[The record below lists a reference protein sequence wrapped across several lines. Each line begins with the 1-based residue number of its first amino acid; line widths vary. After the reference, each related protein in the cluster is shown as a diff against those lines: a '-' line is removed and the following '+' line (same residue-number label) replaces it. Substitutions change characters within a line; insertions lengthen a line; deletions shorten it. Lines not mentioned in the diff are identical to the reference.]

1 MKRTNKEAIKHLED
15 VALILKSRHMCKS
28 MGGNCSH
35 DEIVEYREQIESIKI
50 AIEALE
56 DIEKLSKSK
65 EFLRTIAKEISYE
78 KLGDYA
84 NDRYDRGFNAAIDM
98 CASIILEAII
108 GSEEE

>member
-1 MKRTNKEAIKHLED
+1 MTNKEAIEC
-15 VALILKSRHMCKS
+15 LKCNFYNM
-28 MGGNCSH
+28 
-35 DEIVEYREQIESIKI
+35 ESCDKEECNEHEAITM

-65 EFLRTIAKEISYE
+65 EWLKMIAKEISYE
-78 KLGDYA
+78 KLGDYS